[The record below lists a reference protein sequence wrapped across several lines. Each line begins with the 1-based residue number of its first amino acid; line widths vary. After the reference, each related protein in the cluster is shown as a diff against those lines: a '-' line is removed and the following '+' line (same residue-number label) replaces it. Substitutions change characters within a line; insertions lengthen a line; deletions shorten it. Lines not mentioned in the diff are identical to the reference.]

1 MMRPIPRKLL
11 IHTADVVT
19 ETTDRWGE
27 VTGTNTVTMSLV
39 RIEPSSSITIDKQ
52 NSQIKVDAVMYYD
65 CRLSQPADFKFVL
78 GAKVVF
84 EGTDYRIATIKR
96 FNTNIPHH
104 YEIGLS
110 L

>member
-11 IHTADVVT
+11 INTADVVT

-27 VTGTNTVTMSLV
+27 VTGENKVTLNLV
-39 RIEPSSSITIDKQ
+39 RIEPSSSITVDKQ

-84 EGTDYRIATIKR
+84 DGTDYRITTIKR
-96 FNTNIPHH
+96 YNTNIPHH